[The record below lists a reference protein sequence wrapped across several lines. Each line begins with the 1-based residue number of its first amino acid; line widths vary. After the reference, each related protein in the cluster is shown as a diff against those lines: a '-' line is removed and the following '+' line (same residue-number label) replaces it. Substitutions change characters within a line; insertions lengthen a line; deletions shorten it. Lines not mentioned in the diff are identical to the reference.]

1 MLCEARTRVVSPLG
15 GLEEEVEEP
24 QARKLTLAR
33 TRTTRGRATLF
44 KQEAPKNMKNG
55 DLGAK

>member
-1 MLCEARTRVVSPLG
+1 
-15 GLEEEVEEP
+15 LEEEVEEP